1 MSTFFFSWYYY
12 IVYKIRILFSFSKND
27 DIFNFDDDDI
37 LEFRDLDNSSMNSS
51 TNSMINNISE
61 SFINSSYN
69 SNTSNSYTIDEL
81 QIFLDRKTEYI
92 DSVIESS
99 ENYNDLIGLK
109 ESIKKEKTIEEIV
122 AITSYADKH
131 SDYTTLDRALDFELS
146 ILDKKTL
153 NNKYNVNTIVRRTD
167 LVHLKRKLKK
177 VQQYYFY
184 KKAVKRHRDDLRK
197 SITISNID
205 SFIDNSIN

>member
-1 MSTFFFSWYYY
+1 MSSFFFSWYYY
-12 IVYKIRILFSFSKND
+12 IVYKIRILFTFSKND
-27 DIFNFDDDDI
+27 DIFNFDEDDI
-37 LEFRDLDNSSMNSS
+37 LEFRNLDNSSMNSS
-51 TNSMINNISE
+51 INNLSE

-69 SNTSNSYTIDEL
+69 SNTSSSNSYTIDEL
-81 QIFLDRKTEYI
+81 QIFLGRKTDYI

-99 ENYNDLIGLK
+99 ENYNHLIGLK
-109 ESIKKEKTIEEIV
+109 ESIKKEKIIEEIV

-131 SDYTTLDRALDFELS
+131 SDYTTLERALDFELS
-146 ILDKKTL
+146 ILDKQTL
-153 NNKYNVNTIVRRTD
+153 NNKYSVNTIVRRTD

-184 KKAVKRHRDDLRK
+184 KKAVKRHREDLRK
-197 SITISNID
+197 SITINNID